1 MTDTR
6 QLGPA
11 GRLLFW
17 ILGSTLFFVIALLP
31 YMILMDY
38 TLPLDY
44 PLRAPV
50 LPWVVIVFALL
61 WLATTYGQMKTSAS
75 SKVKTPSTP
84 MLGTGSG
91 PAHTAVRVVFIMLQ
105 ILILPLVVLA
115 IIRALAG

>member
-6 QLGPA
+6 QLEPA

-44 PLRAPV
+44 PLRATV
-50 LPWVVIVFALL
+50 LTWVVIVFALL

-91 PAHTAVRVVFIMLQ
+91 PAHAAARVVFIMLQ
-105 ILILPLVVLA
+105 ILILPLVVVA